1 MLEPTFDVDAY
12 FARIGYAGPRSPT
25 SEVLARITERHTLS
39 IPFENL
45 DILLGWPIRI
55 DIASIERKLVH
66 DRRGGYCFEHN
77 GLLGGALRQLGFDVV
92 SLGARARWM
101 VPPEVAT
108 ARTHM
113 LLSVGVDRAAG
124 FGFEGEGR
132 WLVDGGF
139 GGVGVTAPLRI
150 DFNGEQPSLFEAQ
163 RIVAPPRG
171 RLLQARLNG
180 EWRDLYVFTGEPQEP
195 IDFEMAN
202 WFTST
207 HPKSRF
213 QQNLIV
219 TSAEPGVRSSLFNR
233 ELSIYRDGRVD
244 KSLIDDPDELLEV
257 LASRFRLPFPA
268 GTRFGAPGAVWAR

>member
-45 DILLGWPIRI
+45 DILLGRPIRI

-108 ARTHM
+108 ARMHM

-124 FGFEGEGR
+124 FGFEGE
-132 WLVDGGF
+132 
-139 GGVGVTAPLRI
+139 
-150 DFNGEQPSLFEAQ
+150 
-163 RIVAPPRG
+163 
-171 RLLQARLNG
+171 
-180 EWRDLYVFTGEPQEP
+180 
-195 IDFEMAN
+195 
-202 WFTST
+202 
-207 HPKSRF
+207 
-213 QQNLIV
+213 
-219 TSAEPGVRSSLFNR
+219 
-233 ELSIYRDGRVD
+233 
-244 KSLIDDPDELLEV
+244 SLIDDPDELLEV

-268 GTRFGAPGAVWAR
+268 GTRFGAPWAR